1 MANRLRP
8 ETNNAALNHGERRTR
23 RMPSRRRR
31 KGAQGREPLRVVVVG
46 ASLSGLMT
54 ALAISRAGMS
64 VTMLERTGRFPR
76 TGAAVGLSVTVLGRL
91 AHLEGSASIPSAF
104 GSSPT
109 LGATWSALHDRLPA
123 AVEADP
129 RIEVHNETGVQSVD
143 QDAGGAWAVT
153 TAART
158 FPRESP
164 SHRQVKQSITLLR
177 SRVTNW
183 TNEFERTELWKR
195 GHWEQAA

>member
-31 KGAQGREPLRVVVVG
+31 KGAQDGEPLRVVVVG

-54 ALAISRAGMS
+54 ALAVSRAGMS
-64 VTMLERTGRFPR
+64 VTMLERSGRFPR
-76 TGAAVGLSVTVLGRL
+76 TGAAVGLSVSVLRRL
-91 AHLEGSASIPSAF
+91 ARLEGLASIPRVLRTT
-104 GSSPT
+104 PM
-109 LGATWSALHDRLPA
+109 LGVTWSALHDRLRT

-129 RIEVHNETGVQSVD
+129 RIEVHDETSVQSVE
-143 QDAGGAWAVT
+143 QNADAAWAVT

-158 FPRESP
+158 FPGD
-164 SHRQVKQSITLLR
+164 V
-177 SRVTNW
+177 V
-183 TNEFERTELWKR
+183 
-195 GHWEQAA
+195 

>member
-8 ETNNAALNHGERRTR
+8 ETDSAALNHGERRTR

-104 GSSPT
+104 SSSPT
-109 LGATWSALHDRLPA
+109 LGATWSALHDRLRAPSRLTRGLRCTTRRGCKASIRTPA
-123 AVEADP
+123 EHGPSQLPPGHSPVNHFH
-129 RIEVHNETGVQSVD
+129 I
-143 QDAGGAWAVT
+143 
-153 TAART
+153 AR
-158 FPRESP
+158 
-164 SHRQVKQSITLLR
+164 
-177 SRVTNW
+177 
-183 TNEFERTELWKR
+183 
-195 GHWEQAA
+195 